1 MAFSSAAKEISQW
14 AERCR
19 IWADGARTREQR
31 VMLHSL
37 EMVLSK
43 AALEA
48 RQELDPEQ
56 FPAPFAHTKS

>member
-1 MAFSSAAKEISQW
+1 MALSSAAEEISRW

-43 AALEA
+43 AAMEA
-48 RQELDPEQ
+48 QQELGPEQ
-56 FPAPFAHTKS
+56 FPPPLVRSKS

>member
-1 MAFSSAAKEISQW
+1 MAFSSAAKEIGQW

-19 IWADGARTREQR
+19 AWADAARTREQR

-43 AALEA
+43 AAMEA
-48 RQELDPEQ
+48 QQELQEAQ
-56 FPAPFAHTKS
+56 FPAPFAPTKS